1 MKKWLT
7 MVILGSLCLTPFAEA
22 GIDEDL
28 WTLMLAVNVELE
40 KAGKDLRIEKIEYL
54 TAGETAGR
62 EVFFS
67 DRGNKQFPSHW
78 VPGDPRRE
86 WSTGTD
92 ITWASDGREGNS
104 GAGFFRTQL
113 AIARAMR
120 TWNDVSCSTIPLE
133 RFNRFGISVFD
144 LGFIAY
150 FFGIGP
156 EAPIVA
162 DISHAGFGTVLDP
175 FLPAPIIA
183 ATFTL
188 IWVSPDGTPT
198 DIDNNGRFDT
208 ALREIYYTNNF
219 PWGIGEDIDV
229 ETVVLHETGH
239 ALSQAHFGKLF
250 RTKKN
255 GKFHFAP
262 RAVMNAGYTGIQTA
276 IRRSDNA
283 GHCSIWASW
292 PNR

>member
-1 MKKWLT
+1 MKKWT
-7 MVILGSLCLTPFAEA
+7 AIMILGALGFAPSAWA

-28 WTLMLAVNVELE
+28 WVMMLAVNTELE
-40 KAGKDLRIEKIEYL
+40 KQGKNLQIEKIEYL
-54 TAGETAGR
+54 TAGEAVGR

-67 DRGNKQFPSHW
+67 DRGNKQLSSHW

-92 ITWASDGREGNS
+92 ITWASDGTEGD
-104 GAGFFRTQL
+104 AGVGFVATQT
-113 AIARAMR
+113 AVFSAME
-120 TWNDVSCSTIPLE
+120 TWEDVKCSNIPLSPLGVS
-133 RFNRFGISVFD
+133 NFD
-144 LGFIAY
+144 LGFVAY

-156 EAPIVA
+156 PAPIVA

-175 FLPAPIIA
+175 YLPPPVIA

-188 IWVSPDGTPT
+188 IWTSGGAPT
-198 DIDNNGRFDT
+198 DIDNNGKTDT
-208 ALREIYYTNNF
+208 ALREIYYTNNY
-219 PWGIGEDIDV
+219 PWAIAPAPGGGIDI

-239 ALSQAHFGKLF
+239 ALSQAHFGELF
-250 RTKKN
+250 RTDRN
-255 GKFHFAP
+255 GKFHFSP
-262 RAVMNAGYTGIQTA
+262 RAVMNAGYTGIQTK

-292 PNR
+292 PNN